1 MTSER
6 DGRAYIDRLLADFRS
21 GYEPFVLTVMKSIHG
36 PEWFVVLRNTPD
48 LRLPADANAV
58 QLDATALV
66 RVVLTHWESTFSRV
80 LHPGDRALLF
90 EIRKIR
96 NQWAHQASVSFDD
109 IDRLA
114 DNVIRL
120 LTSINAE
127 HTERVLRERE
137 AFRLK
142 RYTPVVAR
150 NAWRK
155 PIVWVSALAVGFVC
169 TVSVG
174 YGVTTLL
181 ERRARPTATATVIA
195 TPAAGQ
201 ETVQFPRN
209 AGVATATIDPLLLA
223 SDSYPCLPAQI
234 KGNRRTMIYHVPGGT
249 YYAVTRNESVQCFDT
264 EDAAIAAGFRA
275 AKR

>member
-1 MTSER
+1 MTTER

-36 PEWFVVLRNTPD
+36 AEWFAVLRTTPD

-80 LHPGDRALLF
+80 LHPSDRSLLF

-96 NQWAHQASVSFDD
+96 NQWAHQATVSFDD

-120 LTSINAE
+120 LTSIQAD
-127 HTERVLRERE
+127 HTDRVIRERE

-142 RYTPVVAR
+142 RYTPVVTR
-150 NAWRK
+150 HAWRK
-155 PIVWVSALAVGFVC
+155 PVVWLSALAVGLVS
-169 TVSVG
+169 TLSVG

-181 ERRARPTATATVIA
+181 QQRALPAEQPGALLTAT
-195 TPAAGQ
+195 PLQ
-201 ETVQFPRN
+201 ETAQIPRN
-209 AGVATATIDPLLLA
+209 GGVATVTIDPVLFA
-223 SDSYPCLPAQI
+223 AASYPCQPGQV
-234 KGNRRTMIYHVPGGT
+234 KGNRKTMIYHVPDGM
-249 YYAVTRNESVQCFDT
+249 YYAMTRNETVVCFDT
-264 EDAAIAAGFRA
+264 TTAAEQAGYRA
-275 AKR
+275 SKR